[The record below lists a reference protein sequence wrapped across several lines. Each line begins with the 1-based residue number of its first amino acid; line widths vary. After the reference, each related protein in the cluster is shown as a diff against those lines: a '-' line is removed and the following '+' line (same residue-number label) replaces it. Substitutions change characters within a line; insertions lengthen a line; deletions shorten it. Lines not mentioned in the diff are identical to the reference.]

1 MALLSVNDVSI
12 RYDSVAGPVYAVDHA
27 SFEMEQGETVGI
39 VGESACGKSTLGL
52 AIMRMLSGGRITGG
66 SISFEGR
73 PLEEVPDR
81 EFDHDYRWKKI
92 SMMFQGAMSSLDPVY
107 TIKDQF
113 VEILREHGSAG
124 DIDSIVSDAVRSVNL
139 DGSVLRKYPHE
150 LSGGMK
156 QRVVVAMA
164 LLLKPKLVIADEPTT
179 ALDVLIQARIMNML
193 KRLKGSGMS
202 FLVITHDLAL
212 LSEIADKV
220 GIMYGGQLVEFGPSE
235 AIYNNPQHPYTRGLL
250 ESIPRLHGS
259 QPKYI
264 RGMPPALLEP
274 PSRCRFM
281 DRCPEAMKKCE
292 KDPPDFVDGDGDGRT
307 VKCWLYE

>member
-1 MALLSVNDVSI
+1 MSLLSLRDVSV
-12 RYDSVAGPVYAVDHA
+12 RYDSAAGPVYAVNRA
-27 SFEMEQGETVGI
+27 SFEMEPGETVGI

-52 AIMRMLSGGRITGG
+52 AIMRMLSGGRVTGG

-73 PLEEVPDR
+73 PLEEVSDP
-81 EFDHDYRWKKI
+81 EFDRDYRWKRI

-107 TIKDQF
+107 TIQNQF
-113 VEILREHGSAG
+113 AEVLRQHNPGA
-124 DIDSIVSDAVRSVNL
+124 DVDATIKAAVRSVNL
-139 DGSVLRKYPHE
+139 EEAILRKYPHE

-156 QRVVVAMA
+156 QRVVVALA

-193 KRLKGSGMS
+193 KRLKRSGMS
-202 FLVITHDLAL
+202 FLFITHDLAL

-235 AIYNNPQHPYTRGLL
+235 DIYNRPRHPYTCGLL

-264 RGMPPALLEP
+264 PGRPPALLAP
-274 PSRCRFM
+274 PSKCRFM
-281 DRCPEAMKKCE
+281 DRCSEAMEKCE
-292 KDPPDFVDGDGDGRT
+292 KNPPDFAGGDGF

>member
-1 MALLSVNDVSI
+1 MSLLSLRDVSV
-12 RYDSVAGPVYAVDHA
+12 RYDSAAGPVYAVNQA
-27 SFEMEQGETVGI
+27 SFEMEPGETVGI

-52 AIMRMLSGGRITGG
+52 AIMRMLSGGRVTGG

-73 PLEEVPDR
+73 PLEEVSDH
-81 EFDHDYRWKKI
+81 EFDRDYRWKRI

-107 TIKDQF
+107 TIRNQF
-113 VEILREHGSAG
+113 AEVLGQHDPDADADTAIRA
-124 DIDSIVSDAVRSVNL
+124 AVRSVNL
-139 DGSVLRKYPHE
+139 EEAVLRKYPHE

-156 QRVVVAMA
+156 QRVVVALA

-193 KRLKGSGMS
+193 KRLKRSGMS
-202 FLVITHDLAL
+202 FLFITHDLAL

-235 AIYNNPQHPYTRGLL
+235 DIYNRPRHPYTRGLL

-264 RGMPPALLEP
+264 PGRPPALLAP
-274 PSRCRFM
+274 PSKCRFM
-281 DRCPEAMKKCE
+281 DRCPEAMEKCE
-292 KDPPDFVDGDGDGRT
+292 KNPPDFADGDGF